1 MAEQASTDITI
12 YCKGNIGATR
22 LGDCIFTQKALFC
35 LSLHGLKAE
44 RKYIDLA
51 NKPQSF
57 LDLNKV
63 KDDSFKVIYGK
74 DKDGKDAEWKASC
87 PVLEDRKNKVRI
99 FDSGAICDYLEENYK
114 PAVLAKDPE
123 QEVPGKKHTYTHT
136 PFISVFTLYLTI

>member
-1 MAEQASTDITI
+1 MAEQATTSDLTI

-35 LSLHGLKAE
+35 LSLHKLKAE
-44 RKYIDLA
+44 RKFIDLS
-51 NKPQSF
+51 NKAQSF

-63 KDDSFKVIYGK
+63 KDDSFKLIYGK

-87 PVLEDRKNKVRI
+87 PVLEDRKNKVRV

-123 QEVPGKKHTYTHT
+123 QEVPGTSHYLHQNR
-136 PFISVFTLYLTI
+136 FILS